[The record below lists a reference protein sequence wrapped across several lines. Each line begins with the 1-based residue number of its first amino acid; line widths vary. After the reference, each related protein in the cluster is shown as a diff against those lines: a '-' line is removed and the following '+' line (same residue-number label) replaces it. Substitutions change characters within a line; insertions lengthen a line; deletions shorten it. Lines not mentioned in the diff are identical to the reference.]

1 MKNACHCL
9 NLLMLTIRKII
20 NYMVSQFAGDCYD
33 LLKKIPKGK
42 VTTYKIIAE
51 KLGKKS
57 YRAVGQ
63 AVGANPN
70 IPSTPCHRV
79 VKSDGGLGGY
89 ALGIDKKIVLLEQE
103 GVEVA
108 DGKIVNFEK
117 IIYTF

>member
-1 MKNACHCL
+1 M
-9 NLLMLTIRKII
+9 I
-20 NYMVSQFAGDCYD
+20 SQFAADCYD
-33 LLKKIPKGK
+33 LLKKIPKGR
-42 VTTYKIIAE
+42 VTTYKIIAK

-70 IPSTPCHRV
+70 APAVPCHRV
-79 VKSDGGLGGY
+79 VKTDGGIGGY
-89 ALGIDKKIVLLEQE
+89 AFGVEKKIAILEKE

>member
-1 MKNACHCL
+1 
-9 NLLMLTIRKII
+9 
-20 NYMVSQFAGDCYD
+20 MVSQFAQDCYD
-33 LLKKIPKGK
+33 LLRQIPVGR
-42 VTTYKIIAE
+42 VTTYKIIAQ

-89 ALGIDKKIVLLEQE
+89 ALEIEKKIALLEKE
-103 GVEVA
+103 GVEVV
-108 DGKIVNFEK
+108 DGKIVNFEQLVVLDFLILEK
-117 IIYTF
+117 T

>member
-1 MKNACHCL
+1 
-9 NLLMLTIRKII
+9 
-20 NYMVSQFAGDCYD
+20 MVSQFAADCYV
-33 LLKKIPKGK
+33 LLKKIPKGR

-70 IPSTPCHRV
+70 IPATPCHRV

-89 ALGIDKKIVLLEQE
+89 ALGIEKKIDILEKE
-103 GVEVA
+103 GVEVI
-108 DGKIVNFEK
+108 DGKIINFEK
-117 IIYTF
+117 IIYKF

>member
-1 MKNACHCL
+1 
-9 NLLMLTIRKII
+9 
-20 NYMVSQFAGDCYD
+20 MVSQFAQDCYN
-33 LLKKIPKGK
+33 LLKKIPKGR

-79 VKSDGGLGGY
+79 IKSDGGLGGY
-89 ALGIDKKIVLLEQE
+89 ALGIEKKIAILEKE
-103 GVEVA
+103 GVEVT

-117 IIYTF
+117 IIYRF

>member
-1 MKNACHCL
+1 M
-9 NLLMLTIRKII
+9 T
-20 NYMVSQFAGDCYD
+20 FASDCYK
-33 LLKKIPKGK
+33 LLNQIPKGR

-63 AVGANPN
+63 IVAKNPN

-79 VKSDGGLGGY
+79 VKTDGSIGGY
-89 ALGIDKKIVLLEQE
+89 ALGVDKKIAILEKE

-117 IIYTF
+117 IIYKF